1 MNAINKVLY
10 TSLIATL
17 MYVAL
22 LKATSNFKP
31 SGRLGFICSIFL
43 FTSFDSSTVDAP
55 LRA

>member
-31 SGRLGFICSIFL
+31 SGRLGFICSIFR
-43 FTSFDSSTVDAP
+43 FISFDSSTVDAP